1 MVGEIARSS
10 LGLSILMNF
19 VQLSH
24 LLLHQ
29 FAGGN
34 AGNVGVV
41 AVELL
46 YNHKDD
52 MPKGVV
58 EEPSGKLGGVE
69 ERDLDSGPSTLKED
83 TPDFLGF
90 TGTGTKTKVSQQEQ
104 RQILV
109 FTSL

>member
-1 MVGEIARSS
+1 MD
-10 LGLSILMNF
+10 F
-19 VQLSH
+19 VKLFY

-58 EEPSGKLGGVE
+58 EEPSGELGGVE
-69 ERDLDSGPSTLKED
+69 ERDLDSGPSTLNY
-83 TPDFLGF
+83 
-90 TGTGTKTKVSQQEQ
+90 
-104 RQILV
+104 
-109 FTSL
+109 